1 MTSPD
6 VPKPLPDMAEKMA
19 DASFGR
25 GAYGVRQ
32 PGSGAHLDAHLDRHS
47 SAYSDVPSTEGFI
60 ALLEAF
66 RATGGTAPGAMVAR
80 LLEEHQSGH
89 SVSLAKRVFTH
100 QLFGFDWRANFWI
113 PMFQF
118 RAHDLSVKPTAQLV
132 RAALPAGW
140 SGWTVA
146 CWFAAPNL
154 QLDGSSP
161 VDALDGD
168 FDAVLQAASLGE
180 SSEASR
186 AGRWQLASDAPP
198 AWAGPPLWRERRAH
212 VRL

>member
-6 VPKPLPDMAEKMA
+6 VPNPKPNMAEQMA

-25 GAYGVRQ
+25 GAQPLRQ
-32 PGSGAHLDAHLDRHS
+32 PGSNAFS
-47 SAYSDVPSTEGFI
+47 KAYSDAPSTDGFI

-80 LLEEHQSGH
+80 LLEEHQGGRT
-89 SVSLAKRVFTH
+89 VSLAKRVFTH

-118 RAHDLSVKPTAQLV
+118 RTGDLGVKPTAQQV
-132 RAALPAGW
+132 RAALPADW

-154 QLDGSSP
+154 QLDGVSP
-161 VDALDGD
+161 VDALDRD
-168 FDAVLQAASLGE
+168 FDAVLQAAGWCHA
-180 SSEASR
+180 SEASR
-186 AGRWQLASDAPP
+186 AGQWLVAPEVP
-198 AWAGPPLWRERRAH
+198 PVWAGSPLWRERRAH
-212 VRL
+212 VRF